1 MSYNNLD
8 DVLSKLDDVENKI
21 DTLIELEAKRLQTLP
36 TYVYYHTF
44 EGGKTKNGD
53 SKMAQVGK
61 RNDGVW
67 CVEKFINN
75 RLIERLP
82 LEGKSETYAEN
93 CAENFVLLD

>member
-36 TYVYYHTF
+36 TYVYHHTF

-61 RNDGVW
+61 RDDGVW